1 MEYIRILTADATRD
15 NGATEN
21 NMAKECSSVLKELA
35 AKANGK
41 AVKDYIGKMRLT
53 LSTTKLST
61 QLDLL
66 LAGRMTETELVL

>member
-1 MEYIRILTADATRD
+1 MAAATKV
-15 NGATEN
+15 NGATESN
-21 NMAKECSSVLKELA
+21 TVKECSSVLKESA

-66 LAGRMTETELVL
+66 LAVKMTETELVL